1 VEKDLQVTTNHLDEL
16 SKHKLVSKANGGF
29 GKMAEALAHGPE
41 GVRAVGAKKLPNSG

>member
-29 GKMAEALAHGPE
+29 GKMAEALAHVPE
-41 GVRAVGAKKLPNSG
+41 GVRAVGAKKQPNSG